1 MSVRLTLSAV
11 AGGFMRALIEG
22 EKPMAKAATSAVR
35 EAAELAKAGGR
46 ASIAIAGFSR
56 KWQNALRANVYP
68 RGRDSM
74 RAAALIYHKVP
85 YAQVFEDGAVI
96 HGKPYLWLP
105 LPNAP
110 FGAGGKRISPAKFR
124 AQTGSPLYTIRRPG
138 KPPMLGANVRMT
150 GARAGKAISLSLL
163 RRGRNPGGRGTV
175 QLVPLYIGVDAATI
189 RKRFAVLDA
198 VRQAAARLPE
208 LYLKHFRDD

>member
-1 MSVRLTLSAV
+1 MSVRLTVSAV
-11 AGGFMRALIEG
+11 AGAFLRALTEG
-22 EKPMAKAATSAVR
+22 EKPMAKAATLAVR
-35 EAAELAKAGGR
+35 EAADLAKAGGR
-46 ASIAIAGFSR
+46 ASIAAAGFGK

-74 RAAALIYHKVP
+74 RAVALIYHKVP
-85 YAQVFEDGAVI
+85 YALAFEEGAVI

-110 FGAGGKRISPAKFR
+110 FGSGGKRIPPSKFR
-124 AQTGSPLYTIRRPG
+124 EQTGSPLYSIRRPG
-138 KPPMLGANVRMT
+138 KPPMLGAPVRMIQ
-150 GARAGKAISLSLL
+150 ARAGKAISLSLL

-175 QLVPLYIGVDAATI
+175 QLVPLYVGIEVASI
-189 RKRFAVLDA
+189 PKRFAIIDA
-198 VRQAAARLPE
+198 INRAAGRLPE

>member
-11 AGGFMRALIEG
+11 AGGFFRALTEG
-22 EKPMAKAATSAVR
+22 EKPMARAATSAVR
-35 EAAELAKAGGR
+35 EAADLAKAGGR
-46 ASIAIAGFSR
+46 ASIASAGFSR
-56 KWQNALRANVYP
+56 KWQNALQAKVYP

-85 YAQVFEDGAVI
+85 YAQVFEEGAVI
-96 HGKPYLWLP
+96 YGKPYLWLP

-110 FGAGGKRISPAKFR
+110 FGSGGKRIPPSKFR
-124 AQTGSPLYTIRRPG
+124 ELVGSPLYTIRRPG
-138 KPPMLGANVRMT
+138 KPLMLGANVRMT
-150 GARAGKAISLSLL
+150 NARAGKSISLSLL

-175 QLVPLYIGVDAATI
+175 QLVPLYVGIDAANIT
-189 RKRFAVLDA
+189 KRFAIIDA
-198 VRQAAARLPE
+198 IERAAARLPE

>member
-11 AGGFMRALIEG
+11 AGGFFRALTEG
-22 EKPMAKAATSAVR
+22 EKPMARAATAAVR
-35 EAAELAKAGGR
+35 EAADLAKAGGR
-46 ASIAIAGFSR
+46 ASIAAAGFSR
-56 KWQNALRANVYP
+56 KWQNALQAKVYP
-68 RGRDSM
+68 QGRDSM

-85 YAQVFEDGAVI
+85 YAQVFEEGAVI

-110 FGAGGKRISPAKFR
+110 FGSGGKRIPPSKFR
-124 AQTGSPLYTIRRPG
+124 ELVGSPLYTIRRPG

-150 GARAGKAISLSLL
+150 NKRAGKSISLSLL

-175 QLVPLYIGVDAATI
+175 RLVPLYVGVDAANIT
-189 RKRFAVLDA
+189 KRFAIIDA
-198 VRQAAARLPE
+198 IERAAARLPE

>member
-1 MSVRLTLSAV
+1 MPVRLTLSAV
-11 AGGFMRALIEG
+11 AGGFFRALTEG
-22 EKPMAKAATSAVR
+22 EKPMARAATAAVR
-35 EAAELAKAGGR
+35 EAADLAKAGGR
-46 ASIAIAGFSR
+46 ASIAAAGFGK
-56 KWQNALRANVYP
+56 KWQNALQAKVYP

-85 YAQVFEDGAVI
+85 YAEVFEQGAVI

-110 FGAGGKRISPAKFR
+110 FGSGGKRIPPSKFR
-124 AQTGSPLYTIRRPG
+124 ELVGSPLYTIRRPG

-150 GARAGKAISLSLL
+150 NKRAGRAISLSLL

-175 QLVPLYIGVDAATI
+175 QLVPLYVGVDAANIT
-189 RKRFAVLDA
+189 KRFAIIDA
-198 VRQAAARLPE
+198 IERAATRLPE

>member
-1 MSVRLTLSAV
+1 
-11 AGGFMRALIEG
+11 
-22 EKPMAKAATSAVR
+22 MARAATSAVR

-46 ASIAIAGFSR
+46 ASIAAAGFSR

-85 YAQVFEDGAVI
+85 YAEVFEHGAVI
-96 HGKPYLWLP
+96 HGKPLIWLP

-110 FGAGGKRISPAKFR
+110 FGAGGKRIPPSKFR
-124 AQTGSPLYTIRRPG
+124 AQVGSPLYTIRRPG

-150 GARAGKAISLSLL
+150 GTRAGKGISLSLL

-175 QLVPLYIGVDAATI
+175 QLVPLYVGVDAASMA
-189 RKRFAVLDA
+189 KRFAIIA
-198 VRQAAARLPE
+198 AIQHAAARLPE

>member
-11 AGGFMRALIEG
+11 AGGFFRALTEG
-22 EKPMAKAATSAVR
+22 EKPMARAATSAVR

-46 ASIAIAGFSR
+46 ASIAAAGFSK

-68 RGRDSM
+68 RGRDSI

-85 YAQVFEDGAVI
+85 YAQVFEEGAVI

-110 FGAGGKRISPAKFR
+110 FGSGGKRIPPSKFR

-138 KPPMLGANVRMT
+138 KPPMLGAHVRMT
-150 GARAGKAISLSLL
+150 AARASKAISLSLL
-163 RRGRNPGGRGTV
+163 RRGRNPGGRGAV
-175 QLVPLYIGVDAATI
+175 QLVPLYVGVDAVSL
-189 RKRFAVLDA
+189 RKRFAIIDA
-198 VRQAAARLPE
+198 IQRAAAQLPE

>member
-11 AGGFMRALIEG
+11 AGGFFRALIEG
-22 EKPMAKAATSAVR
+22 EKPMAKAATSAIR

-46 ASIAIAGFSR
+46 ASIAAAGFSR

-74 RAAALIYHKVP
+74 RAAALVYHKIP
-85 YAQVFEDGAVI
+85 YAQVFEDGAII

-110 FGAGGKRISPAKFR
+110 FGAGGKRIPASKFR
-124 AQTGSPLYTIRRPG
+124 AQTGSPLYTMRRPG
-138 KPPMLGANVRMT
+138 KPPMLGAHVRMT

-175 QLVPLYIGVDAATI
+175 RLVPLYVGVDAVAI
-189 RKRFAVLDA
+189 RKRFAIIDA

-208 LYLKHFRDD
+208 LYLKHFRDE

>member
-11 AGGFMRALIEG
+11 AGGFFRALTEG
-22 EKPMAKAATSAVR
+22 EKPMARAATSAVR
-35 EAAELAKAGGR
+35 EASELAKAEGR
-46 ASIAIAGFSR
+46 ASIAAAGFSR

-85 YAQVFEDGAVI
+85 YAQVFEQGAII

-110 FGAGGKRISPAKFR
+110 FGSGGKRIPPSKFR
-124 AQTGSPLYTIRRPG
+124 ELVGSPLYTIQRPG

-150 GARAGKAISLSLL
+150 NKRAGKSISLSLL

-175 QLVPLYIGVDAATI
+175 RLVPLYVGVDVANMV
-189 RKRFAVLDA
+189 KRFAIIDA
-198 VRQAAARLPE
+198 IERAAARLPE

>member
-1 MSVRLTLSAV
+1 
-11 AGGFMRALIEG
+11 
-22 EKPMAKAATSAVR
+22 
-35 EAAELAKAGGR
+35 
-46 ASIAIAGFSR
+46 
-56 KWQNALRANVYP
+56 
-68 RGRDSM
+68 M

-85 YAQVFEDGAVI
+85 YARVFEEGAVI

-110 FGAGGKRISPAKFR
+110 FGAGGRRIPPSKFR

-150 GARAGKAISLSLL
+150 GARAGKTISLSLL

-175 QLVPLYIGVDAATI
+175 HLVPLYVGIDAASI
-189 RKRFAVLDA
+189 PKRFGVIAA
-198 VRQAAARLPE
+198 IQRAAARLPE

>member
-1 MSVRLTLSAV
+1 MSVRLTVSAV
-11 AGGFMRALIEG
+11 AGGFLRALTEG

-35 EAAELAKAGGR
+35 EAADVAKARGR
-46 ASIAIAGFSR
+46 ASIAAAGFSK
-56 KWQNALRANVYP
+56 KWQNALRTNVYP

-85 YAQVFEDGAVI
+85 YAQVFEEGAII
-96 HGKPYLWLP
+96 HGKPLLWLP

-110 FGAGGKRISPAKFR
+110 FGSGGKRISPSKFR
-124 AQTGSPLYTIRRPG
+124 QQTGSPLYAIRRPG
-138 KPPMLGANVRMT
+138 KPPMLGAHVRMT

-175 QLVPLYIGVDAATI
+175 QLVPLYVGIDAVTLK
-189 RKRFAVLDA
+189 KRFAIIDA

-208 LYLKHFRDD
+208 LYLKHFRGN